1 MRPLLAAVL
10 LIPILGGA
18 LAEGARRFRAG
29 DYAGAAR
36 VYAAALERGDASPRI
51 RYGLGTAL
59 LAQGRWDEA
68 RAVLGRTAGDAPP
81 GVAWPARYNAGNA
94 DLEPVVRGDTTARRE
109 RLRRAVE
116 AYRGALRLR
125 PDDSLAKWNLELA
138 QRLLREP
145 PEEVG
150 GGGGG
155 DSEDDSESEQDRAQP
170 QPSPAPRPAPSLT
183 RPQASRLL
191 DAIERREAELQRDK
205 LRQPR
210 GSPRVLRDW

>member
-1 MRPLLAAVL
+1 MRPLLALL
-10 LIPILGGA
+10 LIPVLGGA
-18 LAEGARRFRAG
+18 LAEGARLFRRG

-36 VYAAALERGDASPRI
+36 VYAAALERGDGSPRI

-59 LAQGRWDEA
+59 LALGRWDEA
-68 RAVLGRTAGDAPP
+68 RAELERAAGDAPAE
-81 GVAWPARYNAGNA
+81 VAWPARYNAGNA
-94 DLEPVVRGDTTARRE
+94 DLERVVRGDTAARRE
-109 RLRRAVE
+109 RLTRAVE

-125 PDDSLAKWNLELA
+125 PDDRLAKWNLELA

-145 PEEVG
+145 PEPAG

-155 DSEDDSESEQDRAQP
+155 DDEDDSEQERAQP
-170 QPSPAPRPAPSLT
+170 RPAPAPSPAPTLT

-191 DAIERREAELQRDK
+191 DAIERREAELQREE